1 MSSGGSRS
9 GTNFITFMIR
19 WHNSIKVNVIKII
32 SIDSILFNLNRMTLK
47 IIEPIRDYLKVFN
60 SADEFNIWY
69 TKNKDEVD
77 TLTTNRLNKLYK
89 INGYRITKIKGVLML
104 KKSSETNNVQQQS
117 VNSPLVP
124 EDLHELQ
131 EEIKNIKATVNKIIE
146 YLNGTQQHME
156 VSPPSTT
163 LTNM

>member
-1 MSSGGSRS
+1 
-9 GTNFITFMIR
+9 
-19 WHNSIKVNVIKII
+19 
-32 SIDSILFNLNRMTLK
+32 MTLK

-77 TLTTNRLNKLYK
+77 SLTTHKLNKMYK
-89 INGYRITKIKGVLML
+89 INGYRITKIKNVLML
-104 KKSSETNNVQQQS
+104 KKSSETNNVNNQS
-117 VNSPLVP
+117 ANNPLVP
-124 EDLHELQ
+124 NDLSELQ
-131 EEIKNIKATVNKIIE
+131 DEIKNIKSTVNRIIE
-146 YLNGTQQHME
+146 YLNGTQQHTE